1 MQINPIT
8 SFFKALGM
16 ALVTAV
22 LFFFVGNFLG
32 IVGLLVYKMWTHS
45 DPDFSNAY
53 KYVGM
58 PMAFTALVVA
68 FVVVM
73 GMEVR
78 KMSKQ

>member
-8 SFFKALGM
+8 SVFKALGM
-16 ALVTAV
+16 SLVTAV

-32 IVGLLVYKMWTHS
+32 IVGLLIYHWWAHT

-58 PMAFTALVVA
+58 PMALTALVVA
-68 FVVVM
+68 FVVTM

-78 KMSKQ
+78 KMKNS

>member
-1 MQINPIT
+1 MHINPIT

-32 IVGLLVYKMWTHS
+32 IVGLLIHQWWTHTS
-45 DPDFSNAY
+45 PDFTNAY
-53 KYVGM
+53 KYVGL

-68 FVVVM
+68 FVVTM

-78 KMSKQ
+78 KMAKQ